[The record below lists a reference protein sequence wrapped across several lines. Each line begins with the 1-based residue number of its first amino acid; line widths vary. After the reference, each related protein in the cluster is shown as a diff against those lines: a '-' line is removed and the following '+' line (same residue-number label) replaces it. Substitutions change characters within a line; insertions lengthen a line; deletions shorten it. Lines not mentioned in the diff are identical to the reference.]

1 MIGTVAQWLEQ
12 VTHNL
17 RVAGSSPAGST
28 NPPHFPNYRR
38 LPGSSIKKI
47 WNIPFL
53 PDSKSGF
60 FYLNLPQSRYFCTIM
75 L

>member
-28 NPPHFPNYRR
+28 NPPHSRITADFPITA
-38 LPGSSIKKI
+38 SKKRYGAFRFCLI
-47 WNIPFL
+47 QN
-53 PDSKSGF
+53 PDF
-60 FYLNLPQSRYFCTIM
+60 FV
-75 L
+75 

>member
-38 LPGSSIKKI
+38 LPGSSIKKYRI
-47 WNIPFL
+47 FRFCLIQN
-53 PDSKSGF
+53 PDF
-60 FYLNLPQSRYFCTIM
+60 FV
-75 L
+75 